1 MSGKRKKKKKR
12 VKYGNIILSFLT
24 LALLGFLIYYG
35 VQTVFFT
42 NSDTYSAEYKKYEVT
57 STHDAIVV
65 RNEIIIKSAIGG
77 SSEYYVEEG
86 ERVRRDEPVVKVTK
100 SEDLMT
106 AKESSTEPVAQ
117 AVLMDTAVI
126 SDRVDA
132 LKTSILFEIREGNY
146 GNIKALS
153 DQLYIEISDLHRA
166 QMEMATKNVNEVV
179 VQGSSQMPVQTYN
192 APAAGIVSYSS
203 DGYEEVLSYNNINNL
218 DFNAIFAT
226 PMNQVAMN
234 KGSINSGET
243 IFKIID
249 NTKCYL
255 LMKIE
260 SDEVAIFSA
269 LSKLEITINNAK
281 YDADVMEVTPISSG
295 GIVVLRMASVFDEF
309 TKTRTLNVTAK
320 ISDYQGV
327 KLNKSSL
334 IKVDGVLGV
343 YTVDIKR
350 LIRFTPIKVL
360 SEQNDSVI
368 VYHEN
373 FYDESGAVVNTV
385 SVQDEIINNPV
396 GFKPGSY
403 LP

>member
-1 MSGKRKKKKKR
+1 
-12 VKYGNIILSFLT
+12 
-24 LALLGFLIYYG
+24 
-35 VQTVFFT
+35 
-42 NSDTYSAEYKKYEVT
+42 
-57 STHDAIVV
+57 
-65 RNEIIIKSAIGG
+65 
-77 SSEYYVEEG
+77 
-86 ERVRRDEPVVKVTK
+86 
-100 SEDLMT
+100 
-106 AKESSTEPVAQ
+106 
-117 AVLMDTAVI
+117 
-126 SDRVDA
+126 
-132 LKTSILFEIREGNY
+132 
-146 GNIKALS
+146 
-153 DQLYIEISDLHRA
+153 
-166 QMEMATKNVNEVV
+166 
-179 VQGSSQMPVQTYN
+179 
-192 APAAGIVSYSS
+192 
-203 DGYEEVLSYNNINNL
+203 
-218 DFNAIFAT
+218 
-226 PMNQVAMN
+226 
-234 KGSINSGET
+234 
-243 IFKIID
+243 
-249 NTKCYL
+249 
-255 LMKIE
+255 MKIE

-309 TKTRTLNVTAK
+309 TKTRALNVTAK